1 MLVPGLTPADL
12 QTILYGLKQVSDEL
26 LRNGAGAEEWS
37 ALERTREIFRDIQS
51 APYSPQTATVPAR
64 TGKRSRRRTKAR
76 SEDERNA
83 ILKAVQD
90 SRANM
95 TRAAQL
101 LGVARATLYR
111 MLERNHIE
119 LRTTANGAPAR
130 PEAHTDQNRQR
141 GRRRYVNPDME
152 KTEFSRLPGRA
163 LPGLPNC

>member
-1 MLVPGLTPADL
+1 MLVPGLTPAEL
-12 QTILYGLKQVSDEL
+12 KTILYGLKQVSDEL

-37 ALERTREIFRDIQS
+37 ALKRTREIFRDIQQS

-64 TGKRSRRRTKAR
+64 TGKRSRRRTKTG

-119 LRTTANGAPAR
+119 L
-130 PEAHTDQNRQR
+130 
-141 GRRRYVNPDME
+141 
-152 KTEFSRLPGRA
+152 
-163 LPGLPNC
+163 